1 MNIGLIDVDGHN
13 FPNLALMRLSAYY
26 KARCDSVE
34 PTDEQ
39 KRLARWVNMRAAFAS
54 CSFEEFT
61 G

>member
-13 FPNLALMRLSAYY
+13 FPNLALMRLSAYRDY
-26 KARCDSVE
+26 DGGE

-39 KRLARWVNMRAAFAS
+39 RRLARWVNMRAAFAS
-54 CSFEEFT
+54 CNFEDFT